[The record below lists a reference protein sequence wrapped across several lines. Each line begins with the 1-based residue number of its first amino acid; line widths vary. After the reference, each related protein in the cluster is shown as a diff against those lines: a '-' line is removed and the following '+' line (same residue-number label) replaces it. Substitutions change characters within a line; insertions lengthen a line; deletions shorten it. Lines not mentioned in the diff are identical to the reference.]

1 MKTTTFTMAEN
12 FERGHRLMLILS
24 VGLLLTSFA
33 LAGWYGTWLEAIA
46 IGIPALAVPA
56 IMARISPQALITRIA
71 FGFGFMIF
79 AALHIHQAH
88 GMLEMHFGIFVLLAF
103 LLYYR
108 DPWPII
114 GAAGLIAVHHL
125 GFNYLQVSGAPVFV
139 FEYRTGLDI
148 VMLHAVYV
156 VVETVVLVLIARQ
169 LGNEGRQAE
178 GLFQGLSRITAD
190 HPNMD
195 LSVRVENSSELTERF
210 NAFLDA
216 ATVALRNARDAAEHL
231 EGNSAELKQI
241 ATNAAE
247 GSRLQQASSGQAA
260 TAINEITHSAEEMSH
275 SARAAQEAADEATDQ
290 TRTGSTIVNAARS
303 AASSLAQR
311 LDSASG
317 AVSTLANDS
326 ENVSTVVEVIQAI
339 AEQTNLLALNAAI
352 EAARA
357 GEQGR
362 GFAVVAD
369 EVRTL
374 AGRTRESTEEI
385 RSIIERLQAGARK
398 AVEEMQQSNA
408 LADGTMQQSTQAA
421 EALAAVM
428 SSVERMHVMNA
439 QIASATSEQSAA
451 MSEVNQSISNIDHVA
466 DSIASGVQATLQTAE
481 EMTQSA
487 SDLKQVV
494 ARFRFAD

>member
-1 MKTTTFTMAEN
+1 MNSNSFSMTEN
-12 FERGHRLMLILS
+12 YERGHRLMSI
-24 VGLLLTSFA
+24 VAAGLLLAGFA
-33 LAGWYGTWLEAIA
+33 LAGWHGTWVEAA
-46 IGIPALAVPA
+46 LIGIPALVVPVA
-56 IMARISPQALITRIA
+56 LARMMPHALITRLA
-71 FGFGFMIF
+71 FGFAFMIF

-88 GMLEMHFGIFVLLAF
+88 GMIEMHFGIFVLLAF

-108 DPWPII
+108 DPWPVV

-139 FEYRTGLDI
+139 FEQRTGFDI
-148 VMLHAVYV
+148 VMLHALYV
-156 VVETVVLVLIARQ
+156 VVETVVLVMIARQ
-169 LGNEGRQAE
+169 LGSEGRQAE

-190 HPNMD
+190 HPHMD
-195 LSVRVENSSELTERF
+195 LSVRIEGDSQLTERF

-216 ATVALRNARDAAEHL
+216 AAVALHNARDAADHL
-231 EGNSAELKQI
+231 DGNSAELKQI

-247 GSRLQQASSGQAA
+247 GARAQQASSGQAA
-260 TAINEITHSAEEMSH
+260 TAINEITHSAEEMSQ
-275 SARAAQEAADEATDQ
+275 SARAAQEAADEATEQ
-290 TRTGSTIVNAARS
+290 TRTGSEIVNAARS

-311 LDSASG
+311 LDSASN

-385 RSIIERLQAGARK
+385 RNIIERLQAGARK
-398 AVEEMQQSNA
+398 AVDEMQQSNE

-421 EALAAVM
+421 EALDAVM
-428 SSVERMHVMNA
+428 STVERMHAMNA
-439 QIASATSEQSAA
+439 QIANATSEQSTA
-451 MSEVNQSISNIDHVA
+451 MSEVNQGISNIDHVA

-481 EMTQSA
+481 EMAQAA

-494 ARFRFAD
+494 SRFRFAD